1 MEPDQIIFNR
11 EANDFI
17 FDLTGFFTD
26 FLNQLADQIY
36 LKLSTQSGL
45 KFHHL

>member
-26 FLNQLADQIY
+26 FLNQLI
-36 LKLSTQSGL
+36 
-45 KFHHL
+45 KFIRNFWHSPDWSFVVYK